1 MKPSKHNLPLFH
13 KSHLHPDPDP
23 LYHETMARR
32 IGHRRIAGVDEAG
45 RGPLAGPVVAAA
57 VIIPE
62 GVCIEGVRDSKRMTV
77 KARERAFEQILGTA
91 VAVGIGVVSHGTIDR
106 VNIRRATLEAM
117 KRAVLTLDPP
127 PDYLLVD
134 GIDRVPVSM
143 PQAPLKKGDQI
154 SLSISAA
161 SILAKV
167 YRDRIMCAYHEE
179 FPEYGFI
186 QNKGYGTARHL
197 KAIEAH
203 GPCALHRRSFRRVTE
218 HVAPH
223 IEAIEDTEK

>member
-1 MKPSKHNLPLFH
+1 
-13 KSHLHPDPDP
+13 
-23 LYHETMARR
+23 MARR
-32 IGHRRIAGVDEAG
+32 IGYHRIAGVDEAG

-57 VIIPE
+57 VMIPE
-62 GVCIEGVRDSKRMTV
+62 GVFMEGVRDSKRMTV
-77 KARERAFEQILGTA
+77 KAREKAFEQILGTA
-91 VAVGIGVVSHGTIDR
+91 AGVGIGVVSHGVIDR

-117 KRAVLTLDPP
+117 KRAVLALDPP

-134 GIDRVPVSM
+134 GIDQVPVSM
-143 PQAPLKKGDQI
+143 PQAALKKGDQI

-161 SILAKV
+161 SIMAKV

-197 KAIEAH
+197 RAIETH
-203 GPCALHRRSFRRVTE
+203 GPCALHRRSFRRVVGYT
-218 HVAPH
+218 VSNN
-223 IEAIEDTEK
+223 DVVKDSEK